1 MLNKIFKKNK
11 CKAHGCNQY
20 YTPMGFCP
28 NGHYEG
34 HVEYY
39 NDRDD
44 KTGEIL
50 FV

>member
-1 MLNKIFKKNK
+1 MLNSLLKKYK
-11 CKAHGCNQY
+11 CRAKNCNEY
-20 YTPMGFCP
+20 YTPLGFCP
-28 NGHYEG
+28 NGHYYR

-44 KTGEIL
+44 ETNQIL

>member
-1 MLNKIFKKNK
+1 MLNKIFKTRS
-11 CKAHGCNQY
+11 CKAKGCNLL
-20 YTPMGFCP
+20 YTPLGFCP
-28 NGHYEG
+28 DGHYHG